1 MSKKYYEKNGIA
13 IIIPESYTPSNTDCD
28 ICGYAFRHQEDV
40 IEHENHGC
48 CIDCSLQFMQPNREK
63 WKNGWRPSKE
73 EVEKVIFNN
82 INGENND

>member
-13 IIIPESYTPSNTDCD
+13 IIIPESYEPSSTDCN

-40 IEHENHGC
+40 IEHEKHGC
-48 CIDCSLQFMQPNREK
+48 CIDCSLQFMQPNKEK

-73 EVEKVIFNN
+73 EIEKVIFNN
-82 INGENND
+82 IDGGNND